1 MPPTMATTMATMMTM
16 MVMMIGWSD
25 PHFPH
30 SLVSPS
36 VRAPD
41 QTPAE
46 AKWVH
51 DDNDDDDDDDDD
63 DDGTVD
69 NDDDADD
76 PSRWQVSVWR

>member
-1 MPPTMATTMATMMTM
+1 MC
-16 MVMMIGWSD
+16 GSN
-25 PHFPH
+25 PHYPH

-63 DDGTVD
+63 GDDDDDDDDGVD
-69 NDDDADD
+69 DGF
-76 PSRWQVSVWR
+76 